1 MADGGSPVRAKLVLV
16 TLRNQVIFPLFR
28 SAFEVNKRSF
38 EQAQKLIDQK
48 KADGLGAIALR
59 PAAQGREAVPF
70 QVGTQC
76 SVVHV
81 EQKQDKD
88 VDNEVSQMLMDR
100 QSVLVS
106 VEGGARFKVLH
117 SELLGHV
124 ELAEVEFLE
133 DKDDEKDLKVRA
145 LVQSVQE
152 KMAELVS
159 KNSPENPIFRT
170 RRQQL
175 QFPITATLLTSFV
188 GAALMP
194 LTIEERQQILE
205 TVGLKQR
212 LELVLDFLQRESQA
226 MRVSTQ
232 ISESIQRSRDQEM
245 KMMALQRQAQ
255 EIQRELQRLQQKKDK
270 HSDDEGHSSEEEDE
284 LTHLGEKLSKANLP
298 EDAKRI
304 AKKELKRLKSL
315 QAHHPEY
322 TSTHSYLELLASLP
336 WNTST
341 KESFDLQGARRLLDE
356 DHRGLE
362 KVKIRILEFLAV
374 QKLRGNMKG
383 PILCLHG
390 PPGIGK
396 TSLGRSI
403 ARAIGR
409 KFHRIALGGVRDE
422 AELRGHRRT
431 YIGSIPGV
439 IIQAFQT
446 LGVNNPVILLDEVDK
461 TSQNSMFN
469 PQATLLEILDPEQNT
484 TFKDHYL
491 NTPFDLSNAIFIC
504 MANDTSTIDRPLL
517 DRMEVID
524 LSGYTV
530 EEKVA
535 ISRSHLLPKQRKLH
549 ALEKE
554 ESDVK
559 PILDLTN
566 DALEALVTRWT
577 AESGVRSLERH
588 LAQICRWA
596 ALRLQGVDVLTGL
609 GREAARE
616 AALASSGP
624 DSEGRIEVTAEH
636 LPQILGVELF
646 EPNLAERLDVGV
658 SMGLSVSSVGGQLLF
673 IEATKIVGSGKLTVT
688 GQLGKVML
696 ESVETALSL
705 LRSRFVRLSQS
716 PGPPQIFNFETGRM
730 ELAPDAVDEK
740 DPFKG
745 EDIHVHFPA
754 GGIPKDGPSAG
765 VAVLLA
771 LASLILNRPVRSDTA
786 VTGEVTL
793 RGHVLPVGGI
803 RDKVLAAIRGGVKH
817 VLLPVANKRHVLEDI
832 PAKSLEGVEI
842 HYLKTVDEALDW
854 VFGSTLQVDSGVS
867 ANEATEGRV
876 APFSMRSRL

>member
-1 MADGGSPVRAKLVLV
+1 M
-16 TLRNQVIFPLFR
+16 
-28 SAFEVNKRSF
+28 E
-38 EQAQKLIDQK
+38 
-48 KADGLGAIALR
+48 
-59 PAAQGREAVPF
+59 
-70 QVGTQC
+70 
-76 SVVHV
+76 
-81 EQKQDKD
+81 
-88 VDNEVSQMLMDR
+88 NEVSQIFMDR
-100 QSVLVS
+100 SAVVLS
-106 VEGGARFKVLH
+106 VEGGARFKVLETEMIG
-117 SELLGHV
+117 SV
-124 ELAEVEFLE
+124 EVASVEFYE
-133 DKDDEKDLKVRA
+133 DSAVEEKDLTVRA
-145 LVQSVQE
+145 LVQSVQD
-152 KMAELVS
+152 KIAELVP
-159 KNSPENPIFRT
+159 KNSPENKIFRSK
-170 RRQQL
+170 RQL
-175 QFPITATLLTSFV
+175 PFPPSATLLISVV
-188 GAALMP
+188 GATLVP

-205 TVGLKQR
+205 TKGLKQR
-212 LELVLDFLQRESQA
+212 LELVLDYLQRESQA

-232 ISESIQRSRDQEM
+232 ISESIQRSRDHEM
-245 KMMALQRQAQ
+245 RLMALQRQAQ

-270 HSDDEGHSSEEEDE
+270 LQSDEEGYNSEEEEEDE
-284 LTHLGEKLSKANLP
+284 LAHLSEKLSKANLP
-298 EDAKRI
+298 EDASRI

-336 WNTST
+336 WKNQT
-341 KESFDLQGARRLLDE
+341 KESFDLQEARRMLDE

-362 KVKIRILEFLAV
+362 KVKVRILEFLAV
-374 QKLRGNMKG
+374 QKLRGNLKG

-422 AELRGHRRT
+422 AELRGHRRA

-504 MANDTSTIDRPLL
+504 TANDTSTIDRPLL

-535 ISRSHLLPKQRKLH
+535 ISRSHLLPKQRQLH

-554 ESDVK
+554 GDAA
-559 PILDLTN
+559 PILDVSEE
-566 DALEALVTRWT
+566 ALEALVTRWT

-596 ALRLQGVDVLTGL
+596 ALRLQGVDVPTGL

-624 DSEGRIEVTAEH
+624 DEDGHIKVNAEH
-636 LPQILGVELF
+636 LPHILGVELF
-646 EPNLAERLDVGV
+646 EPNLAERLDIGV

-673 IEATKIVGSGKLTVT
+673 IETTKTVGSGKLTVT
-688 GQLGKVML
+688 GQLGKVMM
-696 ESVETALSL
+696 ESVQTALSL
-705 LRSRFVRLSQS
+705 LRSRFNGLSQS
-716 PGPPQIFNFETGRM
+716 RRAPRVFNFETQRM
-730 ELAPDAVDEK
+730 ELAPEAVDEK
-740 DPFKG
+740 P
-745 EDIHVHFPA
+745 
-754 GGIPKDGPSAG
+754 
-765 VAVLLA
+765 
-771 LASLILNRPVRSDTA
+771 
-786 VTGEVTL
+786 
-793 RGHVLPVGGI
+793 LPPCRI
-803 RDKVLAAIRGGVKH
+803 I
-817 VLLPVANKRHVLEDI
+817 
-832 PAKSLEGVEI
+832 
-842 HYLKTVDEALDW
+842 
-854 VFGSTLQVDSGVS
+854 
-867 ANEATEGRV
+867 
-876 APFSMRSRL
+876 